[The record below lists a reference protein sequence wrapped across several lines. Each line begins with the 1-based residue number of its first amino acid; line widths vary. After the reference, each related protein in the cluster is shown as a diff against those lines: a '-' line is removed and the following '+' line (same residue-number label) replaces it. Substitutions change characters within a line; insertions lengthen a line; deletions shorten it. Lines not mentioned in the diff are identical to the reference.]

1 MRTRIVVVLPG
12 GGYGPQGAALRFP
25 LRALE
30 QLGRTDSTV
39 VSYPAVGAGSPDAT
53 SVLVDAVADQV
64 LPVIR
69 EWRADEVVFLAKSL
83 GTRALAGIAHRL
95 PTDRLVSAIWLT
107 PLFGAADVRELAAQS
122 GLRSLIVAGD
132 ADPYHDA
139 DGFEHV
145 ARALG
150 ASTLIVER
158 ADHAL
163 EVPGD
168 VGASIDAL
176 SALTAAVLDFH
187 G

>member
-1 MRTRIVVVLPG
+1 M
-12 GGYGPQGAALRFP
+12 
-25 LRALE
+25 
-30 QLGRTDSTV
+30 
-39 VSYPAVGAGSPDAT
+39 
-53 SVLVDAVADQV
+53 
-64 LPVIR
+64 
-69 EWRADEVVFLAKSL
+69 
-83 GTRALAGIAHRL
+83 
-95 PTDRLVSAIWLT
+95 SAIWLT